1 MTTEKTKRAMPV
13 SKLAYSYRR
22 YSSSAQRDGS
32 SLERQLE
39 MAQAVCNDKGWTLI
53 DLPPDAGMSGYKGV
67 NKIKGTLGGFL
78 SKVKAGAIPKGSVCI
93 FEKMDRFSRN
103 EIDLVIP
110 DFLSLLQSGIEI
122 FSCADRTHYT
132 LADIRRNPMTL
143 NYAVMAMAMANDYSK
158 SLGDRITRSVDIR
171 LSKCQ
176 QGLKMDLGPWNPRW
190 VDFVGEHKQ
199 PGEFRLNAHA
209 ETIRRMVREYLAGE
223 SMYSIAKGLIREN
236 VPTLAGGKWAQGT
249 IGHLLGNRTL
259 TGDVEL
265 KGTLLKGYLPAVITA
280 KEQQRLQAKL
290 NENKARRGGSAHS
303 DRVANLFRNRC
314 KCSHCGGTITTIK
327 VSGCNHHLYTCK
339 TKRLGKCDSDWS
351 IRVAA
356 VEQDFFLSFL
366 QQSPGDILR
375 GNTTEHSDKVAAIQA
390 EIAKHDKAIAKV
402 MELLDTLSVAEL
414 KSKLASLEAK
424 RQTAKAELD
433 ELNNSNIA
441 GQQAPQALS
450 TVTSMLGL
458 PIGKPVSVQR
468 TLNERVKF
476 HLSVN
481 NTRKRLLQLLPS
493 IVGGLLIDTTA
504 KRYAVMFHNGKQSE
518 WRTVAVPY

>member
-1 MTTEKTKRAMPV
+1 MTTEKTKQTAAV

-22 YSSSAQRDGS
+22 YSSSGQRDGS

-39 MAQAVCNDKGWTLI
+39 MAQDVCNDKGWTLV
-53 DLPPDAGMSGYKGV
+53 DLPPDAGLSGYKGI
-67 NKIKGTLGGFL
+67 NRIKGTLGTFL
-78 SKVKAGAIPKGSVCI
+78 GKVRAGQVQRGSVI
-93 FEKMDRFSRN
+93 IIEKMDRFSRN

-122 FSCADRTHYT
+122 YSCADRTHYT

-209 ETIRRMVREYLAGE
+209 ESIRRIVREYLAGE
-223 SMYSIAKGLIREN
+223 SMYSIAKGLIRDN

-249 IGHLLGNRTL
+249 IGHLLGNGTL

-265 KGTLLKGYLPAVITA
+265 KGQLLKGYFPAVITE
-280 KEQQRLQAKL
+280 KEHRRLQAKL

-303 DRVANLFRNRC
+303 DYVANLFRNRC
-314 KCSHCGGTITTIK
+314 KCAHCGGTITTAK
-327 VSGCNHHLYTCK
+327 VSRCEHHIYTCK
-339 TKRLGKCDSDWS
+339 TKRLDKCPSKYS
-351 IRVAA
+351 IHVDA
-356 VEQDFFLSFL
+356 VEHDFFLSFL

-375 GNTTEHSDKVAAIQA
+375 SNSSEYSDKVAVIQA

-424 RQTAKAELD
+424 RQEAKAKLD
-433 ELNNSNIA
+433 ELNNSNIL

-450 TVTSMLGL
+450 AVTSMLGL
-458 PIGKPVSVQR
+458 DIGISVKVQR

-476 HLSVN
+476 HLSN
-481 NTRKRLLQLLPS
+481 NDTRKRLLQLLPS

-504 KRYAVMFHNGKQSE
+504 KRYAVVFHNGKQSE
-518 WRTVAVPY
+518 WRKVAAV